1 MTNHVFPAY
10 SASTSTSTFASNF
23 ASTFASTLASA
34 STWMI
39 ATALGLAVGGQV
51 TLAQS
56 DDTWEDPAAR
66 GSRVSTFYLRNS
78 VGANILNSVSLND
91 VTAGSDD
98 ARDVKIKFDTGFAWG
113 IDLGWR
119 LSDLLSVEASSGLMY
134 NSLSSGSGTLTV
146 NGDTA
151 SGSLEIGGDLLQVP
165 LMAGVAFDIPLS
177 FSSAEVP
184 GSGLYL
190 RLGAS
195 AGGLFVR
202 GTLNDLGDI
211 SGGSDQDFTW
221 CYALTAALD
230 WEFADQLLLGLS
242 YRYLGTGS
250 VSFDAFGVPGLFDTS
265 GYGNQQIMASL
276 SYNF

>member
-10 SASTSTSTFASNF
+10 SASTF
-23 ASTFASTLASA
+23 ASA

-39 ATALGLAVGGQV
+39 ATALGLAVGGQL

-66 GSRVSTFYLRNS
+66 GSRVSTFYIRNS
-78 VGANILNSVSLND
+78 VGANILSSISLND
-91 VTAGSDD
+91 ATVGSIS
-98 ARDVKIKFDTGFAWG
+98 AQDVDIKLDTGIAWG

-119 LSDLLSVEASSGLMY
+119 LTDLLSVEASSGLMY
-134 NSLSSGSGTLTV
+134 NSVSSGSGTLTLDG
-146 NGDTA
+146 NSDTDV
-151 SGSLEIGGDLLQVP
+151 SKLGGDLLQVP

-250 VSFDAFGVPGLFDTS
+250 VSFDAFGQPGLIDTS